1 MKIEMIAAA
10 FFDILW
16 ARNFDMIYKNGIFK
30 TLINYCVRQLDHG
43 VGKFKF

>member
-10 FFDILW
+10 FRHDIS
-16 ARNFDMIYKNGIFK
+16 NGIFK

>member
-10 FFDILW
+10 LS
-16 ARNFDMIYKNGIFK
+16 NGIFK